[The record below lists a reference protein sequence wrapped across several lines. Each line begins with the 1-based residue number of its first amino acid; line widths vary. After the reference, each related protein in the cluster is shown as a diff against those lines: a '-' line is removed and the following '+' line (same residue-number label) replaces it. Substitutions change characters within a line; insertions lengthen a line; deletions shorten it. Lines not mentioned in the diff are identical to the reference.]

1 MTEIQTLMTQGVAD
15 MIAAMPT
22 VATISGLS
30 VRGVYTPNEQTA
42 DLGIGGFVNAQNAE
56 FVCLTAAVSLPA
68 LMTIVTVGGSPK
80 RLTGVQSDQG
90 VTTLILADPEDVR

>member
-30 VRGVYTPNEQTA
+30 VRGVYTPSEQTA
-42 DLGIGGFVNAQNAE
+42 ELGIGGFVNPQNAE

>member
-1 MTEIQTLMTQGVAD
+1 VTEIQTLMTQGVAD
-15 MIAAMPT
+15 LIAAMPT

-30 VRGVYTPNEQTA
+30 VRGVYTPSEQTA
-42 DLGIGGFVNAQNAE
+42 ELGMGGFVNPQNAE
-56 FVCLTAAVSLPA
+56 FVCLTTAVSLPA

>member
-1 MTEIQTLMTQGVAD
+1 MTEIQTLMMQGVAD
-15 MIAAMPT
+15 MTAAMPT

-42 DLGIGGFVNAQNAE
+42 ELGMGGFVNPQNAE

>member
-42 DLGIGGFVNAQNAE
+42 ELGMGGFVNAQNAE
-56 FVCLTAAVSLPA
+56 FVCLTSAVSLPA
-68 LMTIVTVGGSPK
+68 LMTIVTVGASPK

>member
-1 MTEIQTLMTQGVAD
+1 MTEIQALMTQGVAD

-42 DLGIGGFVNAQNAE
+42 ELGMGGFVNPQNAE
-56 FVCLTAAVSLPA
+56 FVCLTDAVSLPA

>member
-30 VRGVYTPNEQTA
+30 VRGVYAPNEQTA
-42 DLGIGGFVNAQNAE
+42 ELGMGGFVNPQNAE

-80 RLTGVQSDQG
+80 RLTGLQSDQG

>member
-1 MTEIQTLMTQGVAD
+1 MTQGVAD
-15 MIAAMPT
+15 LIAAMPT

-30 VRGVYTPNEQTA
+30 VRGVYTPSEQTA
-42 DLGIGGFVNAQNAE
+42 ELGMGGFVNPQNAE
-56 FVCLTAAVSLPA
+56 FVCLTTAVSLPA

>member
-30 VRGVYTPNEQTA
+30 VRGVYTPSEQTA
-42 DLGIGGFVNAQNAE
+42 ELGMGGFVNPQNAE

-68 LMTIVTVGGSPK
+68 LMTIVTVGGLPK

>member
-42 DLGIGGFVNAQNAE
+42 ELGMGGFVNAQNAE

-68 LMTIVTVGGSPK
+68 LMTIVTVGGLPK

>member
-1 MTEIQTLMTQGVAD
+1 MTEIQTLMTTGVAD

-30 VRGVYTPNEQTA
+30 VRGVFTPNEQTA
-42 DLGIGGFVNAQNAE
+42 ELGMGGFVNAQNAE

>member
-42 DLGIGGFVNAQNAE
+42 ELGMGGFVNAQNAE

-90 VTTLILADPEDVR
+90 VTNLILADPEDVR

>member
-42 DLGIGGFVNAQNAE
+42 ELGMGGFVNPQNAE

-68 LMTIVTVGGSPK
+68 LMTIVTVGGLAK

>member
-1 MTEIQTLMTQGVAD
+1 MTEIQTLMSQGVAD

-42 DLGIGGFVNAQNAE
+42 ELGMGGFVNAQNAE

>member
-1 MTEIQTLMTQGVAD
+1 MTEIQTLMMQGVAD

-42 DLGIGGFVNAQNAE
+42 ELGMGGFVNAQNAE

>member
-42 DLGIGGFVNAQNAE
+42 ELGMGGFVNAQNAE

-68 LMTIVTVGGSPK
+68 LMTIVTVNGLPK

>member
-42 DLGIGGFVNAQNAE
+42 ELGMGGFVNAQNAE
-56 FVCLTAAVSLPA
+56 FVCLTSAVSLPA

>member
-1 MTEIQTLMTQGVAD
+1 MTEIQTLMTTGVAD

-22 VATISGLS
+22 TATISGLA
-30 VRGVYTPNEQTA
+30 VRGVYTPSEQTA
-42 DLGIGGFVNAQNAE
+42 ELGMGGFVNPQNAE
-56 FVCLTAAVSLPA
+56 FVCLTATVSLPA

>member
-22 VATISGLS
+22 AATISGLS
-30 VRGVYTPNEQTA
+30 VRGVYTPSEQTA
-42 DLGIGGFVNAQNAE
+42 ELGIGGFVNPQNAE

>member
-42 DLGIGGFVNAQNAE
+42 ELGMGGFVSPQNAE

-68 LMTIVTVGGSPK
+68 LMTIVTVGGLPK

>member
-15 MIAAMPT
+15 MITAMPT

-30 VRGVYTPNEQTA
+30 VRGVYTPSEQTA
-42 DLGIGGFVNAQNAE
+42 ELGMGGFVNAQNAE